1 MKFLTYVENNLGTS
15 KTLKYICI
23 AAKFCN
29 PKIYFRGEA
38 APRRHGY
45 KGGGDRSMSP
55 PQFSNDSP
63 INYSVESL
71 ATSSRP
77 QRQCA
82 RFNFCYIDNF
92 SDDEIV

>member
-1 MKFLTYVENNLGTS
+1 MKPR
-15 KTLKYICI
+15 LKLFT
-23 AAKFCN
+23 FC
-29 PKIYFRGEA
+29 FRGDNGV
-38 APRRHGY
+38 RRQTY
-45 KGGGDRSMSP
+45 KGDRSMSP

-92 SDDEIV
+92 SDDEMT

>member
-1 MKFLTYVENNLGTS
+1 MLVKVFSILCNEKKFYFCFRIDSNNL
-15 KTLKYICI
+15 
-23 AAKFCN
+23 
-29 PKIYFRGEA
+29 
-38 APRRHGY
+38 RRQAY
-45 KGGGDRSMSP
+45 KGDRSMS

-82 RFNFCYIDNF
+82 RFNFCYIDTF
-92 SDDEIV
+92 SDDEMT